1 MILKPQL
8 SENKINILPLIPLRN
23 VVPFPHVELN
33 LVFGRPRT
41 VAALNSAM
49 QGPKKVILV
58 AQKKPELESV
68 GWDDIYHLGVLAEVR
83 QVFQADGTL
92 HAVVQG
98 LRRVGLLE
106 LVAGDEFDQ
115 VKFVELEE
123 KPDNSREVQLK
134 AAHLARELRRAFSLG
149 KGLEPLLMLKLTS
162 GLPLPEL
169 LDQASFALD
178 ASVAEKQKLLET
190 LSWSQRLD
198 LLIELLGREIQVLE
212 LEQKIEKKTRTR
224 FEEHM
229 KKTVLEEKKRTI
241 EDELKSLGVRDK
253 TDPLAELRQKL
264 QKAKLPAA
272 VRKKANYELKRL
284 QQMPP
289 FAPEASYIRTYLET
303 LAALPWEPAKQKAIS
318 LKKAARILNQ
328 DHYGLREVKA
338 RILEYLA
345 VMELRKKEKQK
356 KRKGQKA
363 EKGPANILCFIGPPG
378 VGKTSLGQSI
388 ARALG
393 RKFVRVSLGGI
404 RDEAEIKGHR
414 RTYVG
419 AMPGRIIQGIKTA
432 GTKNLVFMLDEVDKI
447 GTDFRG
453 DPAAALLE
461 VLDPEQNKNFS
472 DHYLEVPYD
481 LSDVFFILTGNMV
494 DTIPAAL
501 RDRLEIIHFSSYT
514 AEEKLQIAKK
524 YLIPKQLKNH
534 GLEGYK
540 IHFQDDALRL
550 IIQDYT
556 YEAGVRNLER
566 AIAKIC
572 RRLARRIAEKKPYPR
587 EITKMVVRRFL
598 GPKEFNHALRERKS
612 EVGVATGLAW
622 TQAGGEILF
631 VEVAL
636 MPGDGKIY
644 LTGKLGEV
652 MQESARAAISYI
664 RSHWQMLG
672 VKKNFFKNLD
682 IHIHVPEGAVPKDGP
697 SAGVTI
703 ATALLSAL
711 TKKKVRADVGMTGEI
726 TLRGKVLEIGG
737 VKEKV
742 LAAHRA
748 GLKTIILPK
757 ANKKDVSKI
766 PAKVRKSLQF
776 IFVETLDQ
784 VFQIA
789 FTTSP
794 KA

>member
-1 MILKPQL
+1 MILKPQV
-8 SENKINILPLIPLRN
+8 SDNKIGVLPLIPLRN
-23 VVPFPHVELN
+23 VVPFPHVELS

-41 VAALNSAM
+41 TAALNAAA
-49 QGPKKVILV
+49 QGQKKVILV
-58 AQKKPELESV
+58 AQKRPELDV
-68 GWDDIYHLGVLAEVR
+68 IGWDEIYHLGVLAEIR

-98 LRRVGLLE
+98 LRRVAILGLVKE
-106 LVAGDEFDQ
+106 RGFDQ
-115 VKFVELEE
+115 AKFVELGERI
-123 KPDNSREVQLK
+123 DNNPGVKLK

-149 KGLEPLLMLKLTS
+149 KGLEPLFMLKLTS

-178 ASVAEKQKLLET
+178 ASVAEKQQLLET
-190 LSWSQRLD
+190 LSWQQRLD
-198 LLIELLGREIQVLE
+198 LLIDLLGREIQVLQ
-212 LEQKIEKKTRTR
+212 LEQKIEKKTRSR

-229 KKTVLEEKKRTI
+229 KKTVLEEKKKTI
-241 EDELKSLGVRDK
+241 ENELKSLGIESK
-253 TDPLAELRQKL
+253 GNALSELRQKL
-264 QKAKLPAA
+264 KKAGLPVA
-272 VRKKANYELKRL
+272 VQKKANYELKRL
-284 QQMPP
+284 QQMPS

-303 LAALPWEPAKQKAIS
+303 LASLPWRLAKQKAIS
-318 LKKAARILNQ
+318 LKKAARILNR
-328 DHYGLREVKA
+328 DHYGLREVKS

-345 VMELRKKEKQK
+345 VMELRKKQK
-356 KRKGQKA
+356 KEKDA
-363 EKGPANILCFIGPPG
+363 KGPTNILCFIGPPG

-419 AMPGRIIQGIKTA
+419 AMPGRIIQGIRTA
-432 GTKNLVFMLDEVDKI
+432 GVKNPVFMLDEVDKI

-481 LSDVFFILTGNMV
+481 LSDVFFILTGNIV

-501 RDRLEIIHFSSYT
+501 RDRLEIIYFSSYT
-514 AEEKLQIAKK
+514 AEEKLQIAKR
-524 YLIPKQLKNH
+524 YLVPKQLKNH
-534 GLEGYK
+534 GLEKYK
-540 IHFQDDALRL
+540 VHFGDDALQL

-572 RRLARRIAEKKPYPR
+572 RRLARRIAEKKPYPH
-587 EITKMVVRRFL
+587 EITKATIRRFL
-598 GPKEFNHALRERKS
+598 GPKEYNHTLRERHS
-612 EVGVATGLAW
+612 EMGVATGLAW
-622 TQAGGEILF
+622 TRAGGEILF

-652 MQESARAAISYI
+652 MQESARAALSYI
-664 RSHWQMLG
+664 RSHWEELK
-672 VKKNFFKNLD
+672 VPKNFFKNLD
-682 IHIHVPEGAVPKDGP
+682 VHIHVPEGAVPKDGP

-748 GLKTIILPK
+748 GLRTIVLPK
-757 ANKKDVSKI
+757 ANKKDVAKI
-766 PAKVRKSLQF
+766 PARVKKALKF
-776 IFVETLDQ
+776 IFVDNLDQ
-784 VFQIA
+784 VFQAA
-789 FTTSP
+789 FKGQS
-794 KA
+794 K

>member
-1 MILKPQL
+1 MILKSQL
-8 SENKINILPLIPLRN
+8 GENKINVLPLIPLRN

-33 LVFGRPRT
+33 LIFGRPVT
-41 VAALNSAM
+41 IAALNSAM
-49 QGPKKVILV
+49 RGPKKVVLV
-58 AQKKPELESV
+58 AQKQPELDVV
-68 GWDDIYHLGVLAEVR
+68 GWNEIYHVGVLAEVR

-98 LRRVGLLE
+98 LRRVALLE
-106 LVAGDEFDQ
+106 LVKGNGFDQ
-115 VKFVELEE
+115 VKFIELEE
-123 KPDNSREVQLK
+123 RFDHSQEVRLK

-162 GLPLPEL
+162 GLPLPDL

-178 ASVAEKQKLLET
+178 ASVVEKQKLLET
-190 LSWSQRLD
+190 LSWQQRLN
-198 LLIELLGREIQVLE
+198 LLINLLGREIQVLE
-212 LEQKIEKKTRTR
+212 LEQKIEKKTRSR

-229 KKTVLEEKKRTI
+229 KKTVLEEKKKTI
-241 EDELKSLGVRDK
+241 ENELKSLGIGGKDNA
-253 TDPLAELRQKL
+253 LAELHRRLK
-264 QKAKLPAA
+264 KAELPTA
-272 VRKKANYELKRL
+272 VRKKADYELKRL
-284 QQMPP
+284 QQMPA

-303 LAALPWEPAKQKAIS
+303 LAALPWVQTKQKAIS
-318 LKKAARILNQ
+318 LKKAARILNH

-356 KRKGQKA
+356 KSEEQKA
-363 EKGPANILCFIGPPG
+363 GKGPANILCFIGPPG

-419 AMPGRIIQGIKTA
+419 AMPGRIIQGIRTA
-432 GTKNLVFMLDEVDKI
+432 GTKNPVFMLDEVDKI

-461 VLDPEQNKNFS
+461 VLDPEQNRNFS

-494 DTIPAAL
+494 DTIPPAL

-534 GLEGYK
+534 GLGKYK
-540 IHFQDDALRL
+540 IHFQDDTLRL

-572 RRLARRIAEKKPYPR
+572 RRLARRIAEKKPYSR
-587 EITKMVVRRFL
+587 EITKAVVRRFL
-598 GPKEFNHALRERKS
+598 GPKEFNHALRERKD

-664 RSHWQMLG
+664 RSHWQTLK

-697 SAGVTI
+697 SAGVTM

-776 IFVETLDQ
+776 VFVETLDQ

-789 FTTSP
+789 FER
-794 KA
+794 KR